1 MHILLV
7 NNLYPPLF
15 AGGAE
20 LIVSYLA
27 EGLAARN
34 HRVTVVSTCGPKME
48 PYPVEMQNGV
58 EVVRF
63 FPPNLYWSFDRN
75 RDPGMGKWLWHARD
89 AWNRAAAQRFAAVLK
104 STQPDIVHTHVI
116 DGFSASIWDRAK
128 RQGVPVIHTA
138 HDYHLICPRAFMLTG
153 DWKLCTRPS
162 AKCRLYRGWHLST
175 TRYVDLFTSPS
186 RFLIDEH
193 KRAGMK
199 TAAAEVISNGVPQSD
214 TALAVRRMRTTDSQK
229 RFLMLSR
236 LTVDKGVEVV
246 LEAMRQ
252 MPPDA
257 DIEVA
262 IAGKGPLE
270 DKVRKAA
277 GHDRRITYLG
287 FIAGEEKTRA
297 LASAGYLLLP
307 SLWYENA
314 PVAIVEAA
322 AYGLGVIGSNL
333 GAIPEFIED
342 GKTGVLFSPGDA
354 TSLAQIMLLLSIGKN
369 PLPDLGRRSES
380 LARRFTVDRMVEAYE
395 THYRRLAGAES
406 PLALAG

>member
-1 MHILLV
+1 MHVLLV
-7 NNLYPPLF
+7 NNLYPPIM

-27 EGLAARN
+27 EGLAARG

-48 PYPVEMQNGV
+48 PYPPETRYGV
-58 EVVRF
+58 AVVRF
-63 FPPNLYWSFDRN
+63 FPPNLYWSFDRDRN
-75 RDPGMGKWLWHARD
+75 PGMTKWLWHARD
-89 AWNRAAAQRFAAVLK
+89 AWNRAAAQRFAAILK
-104 STQPDIVHTHVI
+104 TARPDVVHTHVI
-116 DGFSASIWDRAK
+116 DGFSASIWDRTR

-138 HDYHLICPRAFMLTG
+138 HDYHLICPRAFMLSG

-175 TRYVDLFTSPS
+175 TRHVDLFTSPS

-193 KRAGMK
+193 SRAGMDVGA
-199 TAAAEVISNGVPQSD
+199 TAVVANGIPQPD
-214 TALAVRRMRTTDSQK
+214 TARTVRRMRTPDSKK

-246 LEAMRQ
+246 LDAMRQ
-252 MPPDA
+252 LPDDV

-270 DKVRKAA
+270 DRVRDAA
-277 GHDRRITYLG
+277 RHDRRITYLG
-287 FIAGEEKTRA
+287 FVAGDEKTRA
-297 LASAGYLLLP
+297 FANAGYLLLP

-333 GAIPEFIED
+333 GAIPEFVED
-342 GKTGVLFSPGDA
+342 GKTGVLFPAGDA
-354 TSLAQIMLLLSIGKN
+354 ASLAQIMLLLSVAKS
-369 PLPDLGRRSES
+369 PLPDLDRRSEA
-380 LARRFTVDRMVEAYE
+380 LARQFTVDRMVETYE
-395 THYRRLAGAES
+395 AHYRRLTGAE
-406 PLALAG
+406 PALALAG